1 MSDEKLRRHQAR
13 AKAETHPQAGA
24 SSYDGAS
31 RTKKMVTM
39 AMMVAISVTL
49 VYLIHFPIMPMVPFL
64 EYDPADIPILIG
76 TFAFGP
82 LAGVALTAV
91 TSLVQGLTVSAGSG
105 FYGIL
110 MHIIATSALT
120 TVAGTVYYTRKTK
133 RTALIGLLLGM
144 AVMALF
150 LFAPRLLVA
159 LFLDPESTAARIA
172 RDGFPYYA
180 IGIPFFI
187 LNVAIV
193 GYCQSIERMKA
204 AMSFVFLRGIGL
216 LIPVFLLLPLL
227 LGTEG
232 IWLSMPL
239 AEILTLA
246 VIACWWLSA
255 HSRWNK

>member
-144 AVMALF
+144 AVMALIMIPANMVITPAFMGVPAGTVWSLMPFIIAFNVIKAGINGIITFYIYKRISNF
-150 LFAPRLLVA
+150 LHS
-159 LFLDPESTAARIA
+159 FLGR
-172 RDGFPYYA
+172 
-180 IGIPFFI
+180 
-187 LNVAIV
+187 
-193 GYCQSIERMKA
+193 
-204 AMSFVFLRGIGL
+204 
-216 LIPVFLLLPLL
+216 
-227 LGTEG
+227 
-232 IWLSMPL
+232 
-239 AEILTLA
+239 
-246 VIACWWLSA
+246 
-255 HSRWNK
+255 

>member
-144 AVMALF
+144 AVMALIMIPANMVITPAFMGVPAGTVWSLMPFIIAFNVIKAGINGIITFYIYKRISNF
-150 LFAPRLLVA
+150 LHS
-159 LFLDPESTAARIA
+159 FLAR
-172 RDGFPYYA
+172 
-180 IGIPFFI
+180 
-187 LNVAIV
+187 
-193 GYCQSIERMKA
+193 
-204 AMSFVFLRGIGL
+204 
-216 LIPVFLLLPLL
+216 
-227 LGTEG
+227 
-232 IWLSMPL
+232 
-239 AEILTLA
+239 
-246 VIACWWLSA
+246 
-255 HSRWNK
+255 

>member
-13 AKAETHPQAGA
+13 AKVETHPQAGA

-144 AVMALF
+144 AVMALIMIPANMVITPAFMGVPAGTVWSLMPFIIAFNMIKAGINGIITFYIYKRISNF
-150 LFAPRLLVA
+150 LHS
-159 LFLDPESTAARIA
+159 FLAR
-172 RDGFPYYA
+172 
-180 IGIPFFI
+180 
-187 LNVAIV
+187 
-193 GYCQSIERMKA
+193 
-204 AMSFVFLRGIGL
+204 
-216 LIPVFLLLPLL
+216 
-227 LGTEG
+227 
-232 IWLSMPL
+232 
-239 AEILTLA
+239 
-246 VIACWWLSA
+246 
-255 HSRWNK
+255 

>member
-13 AKAETHPQAGA
+13 AKAETHPQAGV
-24 SSYDGAS
+24 SFYDGAS

-144 AVMALF
+144 AVMALIMIPANMVITPAFMGVPAGTVWSLMPFIIAFNVIKAGINGIITFYIYKRISNF
-150 LFAPRLLVA
+150 LHS
-159 LFLDPESTAARIA
+159 FLTR
-172 RDGFPYYA
+172 
-180 IGIPFFI
+180 
-187 LNVAIV
+187 
-193 GYCQSIERMKA
+193 
-204 AMSFVFLRGIGL
+204 
-216 LIPVFLLLPLL
+216 
-227 LGTEG
+227 
-232 IWLSMPL
+232 
-239 AEILTLA
+239 
-246 VIACWWLSA
+246 
-255 HSRWNK
+255 

>member
-24 SSYDGAS
+24 SAYDGAS

-144 AVMALF
+144 AVMALIMIPANMVITPAFMGVPVGTVWSLMPFIIAFNVIKAGINGIITFYIYKRISNF
-150 LFAPRLLVA
+150 LHS
-159 LFLDPESTAARIA
+159 FLAR
-172 RDGFPYYA
+172 
-180 IGIPFFI
+180 
-187 LNVAIV
+187 
-193 GYCQSIERMKA
+193 
-204 AMSFVFLRGIGL
+204 
-216 LIPVFLLLPLL
+216 
-227 LGTEG
+227 
-232 IWLSMPL
+232 
-239 AEILTLA
+239 
-246 VIACWWLSA
+246 
-255 HSRWNK
+255 

>member
-13 AKAETHPQAGA
+13 AKAETHPQVGA
-24 SSYDGAS
+24 SAYDGAS

-144 AVMALF
+144 AVMALIMIPANMVITPAFMGVPAGTVWSLMPFIIAFNVIKAGINGIITFYIYKRISNF
-150 LFAPRLLVA
+150 LHS
-159 LFLDPESTAARIA
+159 FLAR
-172 RDGFPYYA
+172 
-180 IGIPFFI
+180 
-187 LNVAIV
+187 
-193 GYCQSIERMKA
+193 
-204 AMSFVFLRGIGL
+204 
-216 LIPVFLLLPLL
+216 
-227 LGTEG
+227 
-232 IWLSMPL
+232 
-239 AEILTLA
+239 
-246 VIACWWLSA
+246 
-255 HSRWNK
+255 

>member
-24 SSYDGAS
+24 SAYDGAS

-144 AVMALF
+144 AVMALIMIPANMVITPAFMGVPAGTVWSLMPFIIAFNVIKAGINGIITFYIYKRISNF
-150 LFAPRLLVA
+150 LHS
-159 LFLDPESTAARIA
+159 FLTR
-172 RDGFPYYA
+172 
-180 IGIPFFI
+180 
-187 LNVAIV
+187 
-193 GYCQSIERMKA
+193 
-204 AMSFVFLRGIGL
+204 
-216 LIPVFLLLPLL
+216 
-227 LGTEG
+227 
-232 IWLSMPL
+232 
-239 AEILTLA
+239 
-246 VIACWWLSA
+246 
-255 HSRWNK
+255 

>member
-110 MHIIATSALT
+110 MHIIATSALI

-144 AVMALF
+144 AVMALIMIPANMVITPAFMGVPAGTVWSLMPFIIAFNVIKAGINGIITFYIYKRISNF
-150 LFAPRLLVA
+150 LHS
-159 LFLDPESTAARIA
+159 FLAR
-172 RDGFPYYA
+172 
-180 IGIPFFI
+180 
-187 LNVAIV
+187 
-193 GYCQSIERMKA
+193 
-204 AMSFVFLRGIGL
+204 
-216 LIPVFLLLPLL
+216 
-227 LGTEG
+227 
-232 IWLSMPL
+232 
-239 AEILTLA
+239 
-246 VIACWWLSA
+246 
-255 HSRWNK
+255 

>member
-144 AVMALF
+144 AVMALIMIPANMVITPAFMGVPAGTVWSLMPFIIAFNVIKAGINGIITFYIYKRISNF
-150 LFAPRLLVA
+150 LHS
-159 LFLDPESTAARIA
+159 FLTR
-172 RDGFPYYA
+172 
-180 IGIPFFI
+180 
-187 LNVAIV
+187 
-193 GYCQSIERMKA
+193 
-204 AMSFVFLRGIGL
+204 
-216 LIPVFLLLPLL
+216 
-227 LGTEG
+227 
-232 IWLSMPL
+232 
-239 AEILTLA
+239 
-246 VIACWWLSA
+246 
-255 HSRWNK
+255 

>member
-144 AVMALF
+144 AVMALIMIQANMVITQAFMGVPAGTVWSLMPFIIAFNVIKAGINGIITFYIYKRISNF
-150 LFAPRLLVA
+150 LHS
-159 LFLDPESTAARIA
+159 FLAR
-172 RDGFPYYA
+172 
-180 IGIPFFI
+180 
-187 LNVAIV
+187 
-193 GYCQSIERMKA
+193 
-204 AMSFVFLRGIGL
+204 
-216 LIPVFLLLPLL
+216 
-227 LGTEG
+227 
-232 IWLSMPL
+232 
-239 AEILTLA
+239 
-246 VIACWWLSA
+246 
-255 HSRWNK
+255 